1 MLTTMGRPKTYDQAA
16 GVALVDAA
24 EALADAGGPTAVSVR
39 AVAERSGTTTR
50 AVYSVFGSKAGL
62 VAALGVRMFELLGEG
77 VAALPET
84 DDPAADLV
92 EAGVGVFRHLS
103 VTLPGLFEIGVANLT
118 LDPAIVAEF
127 VPAAWEAWQIL
138 ESRFQRLKDAGGLSD
153 RSVSAASRQ
162 FDALCEGLVTM
173 ERRGVLTPETAEGEW
188 RDALSTLLA
197 GMAVAPTTR

>member
-1 MLTTMGRPKTYDQAA
+1 MGRPKIHDQSTAA
-16 GVALVDAA
+16 GLLDAA
-24 EALADAGGPTAVSVR
+24 EALADAGGAAAVSVR
-39 AVAERSGTTTR
+39 AVADRSGTTTR

-62 VAALGVRMFELLGEG
+62 IAALGTRMFTLLGEG

-84 DDPAADLV
+84 EDPAADLV

-103 VTLPGLFEIGVANLT
+103 VARPGLFEIGVANLT
-118 LDPAIVAEF
+118 LDRAIVAEF
-127 VPAAWEAWQIL
+127 VPAARDAWQIL
-138 ESRFQRLKDAGGLSD
+138 ETRFQRLKDAGGLPD
-153 RSVSAASRQ
+153 RTVSAASRQ

-197 GMAVAPTTR
+197 GMAVPPTTR